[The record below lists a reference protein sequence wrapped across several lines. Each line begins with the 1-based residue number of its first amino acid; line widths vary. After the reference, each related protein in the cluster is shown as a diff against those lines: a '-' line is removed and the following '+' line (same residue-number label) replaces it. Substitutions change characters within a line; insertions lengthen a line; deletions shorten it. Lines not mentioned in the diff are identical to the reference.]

1 MAYAELFIAV
11 AELTRWFDLELH
23 ETTEKDVTI
32 TRDLGVGSPENGP
45 LKVHMKVKGLVSK

>member
-1 MAYAELFIAV
+1 MAYTEIFIAV
-11 AELTRWFDLELH
+11 AEIARWFDLELH

-45 LKVHMKVKGLVSK
+45 FKVHMTVKGLVSK